1 METFIPI
8 DLTTENQEMDKE
20 ETKTKPRLLRYEE
33 KKYEDVKPLETQPAE
48 IAEKETLEYKT
59 VRTFSESLKSEKT
72 EDYLRESIIQQH
84 MVSPEPASLK
94 EKGKSRRKKD
104 QTHACPN
111 VRKARPVSYD
121 RTEPKDDDVIRNIIR
136 LREKL
141 GWQTI
146 LPQHS
151 LKYGSSKI
159 AIQKITLKKPLE
171 DDGEFVYC
179 LPRKSPK
186 SLYNPYDLQVVSA
199 HTAKHCK
206 EFWVITASFISKVIN
221 IVGSVKEVELIP
233 TLEWLSERRHYYLLR
248 QFKIFSDFRMNKA
261 FVTWKLNV
269 KRIKTEKSRSFLYHH
284 LFLADDLFQTCLVY
298 IRGLC
303 EDAINLKNYN
313 DHENNLSAICLVK
326 LDSSRTYSL
335 DEFCEEQLQQATQA
349 LKQLEDIRNKAISE
363 MKSTFLKVAE
373 KNEIKEYFE
382 SKLSEDDTTH
392 FKLPKYRRLLE
403 TFFKFVMLVDYIFQE
418 LIRQL
423 MNTAVTLLLEL
434 FNGSAG
440 MPFSVEK
447 KNENLIRTFKDN
459 SFPTGKTTNDCE
471 ELVDNSK
478 LHAISVQK
486 SEVKTDT
493 DINEILN
500 SVEVGKDLRKTYA
513 PIFEVNLCLRI
524 PAESD
529 SSENSKENFHESDQ
543 CPEECVMFEDEMSEN
558 KDNCVK
564 KHSSE
569 ELLPKAKKS
578 KEISYNLEDIIS
590 DTEIET
596 EFENKYMYYEF
607 PEFPTNL
614 FIDPNRLE
622 FSVKIQNMLTNME
635 KCITTITPLCQDP
648 QLSIFIDL
656 VSIMDLPNKTGS
668 IIHYKEQTR
677 WPDCH
682 ILFETDPA
690 YQNIIVNLLTIIG
703 NSMGLVNAYSHKFIK
718 YCTMTEKAK
727 IMSMKISSMGELTS
741 KEFEAILNRFRNY
754 FRHIVNMA
762 IEKRIGIF
770 NVVSLDY
777 QSECLLYIDNVIHMS
792 HTLIQSVIEKKNKNL
807 LEVVESSLQQLE
819 CDPTEIEE
827 FVEHFIFLNAISSK
841 ISKLEK
847 EFLTMS
853 QLYSVAKH
861 HQIHISEEQIAI
873 FQVLLLKFSQL
884 KSSMKLSKINK
895 DTAIT
900 KFRDNLEAC
909 ISGLHVDVG
918 NLKAKIR
925 TPLLLC
931 DGTQVSTAMEM
942 IQTLSGE
949 AASLTNKAKAY
960 SHYQDCFSD
969 SQSHMHSVNVEEIT
983 QIVLSEIS
991 DIEGDLTLR
1000 KKLWEAQEEWR
1011 QASWE
1016 WRNSSLQS
1024 IDVESVQRNVSKLMH
1039 IISVLE
1045 KGLPKS
1051 DMVTH
1056 LKQVVTEFK
1065 QELPIIIALGNPCLK
1080 PRHWEALQEI
1090 IGKSVPLDKYCKVE
1104 NLLALK
1110 IFQYENEINDMST
1123 SATNEAALEK
1133 MLFKIIDFWNTTPL
1147 PLILHHTEIY
1157 SIFIIP
1163 SIDDISAQLEES
1175 QVILATIKG
1184 SPHIGPIKDLV
1195 NEWDQNLTLFSYTL
1209 EEWMNCQ
1216 RNWLYLEPVFHSSE
1230 IRRQLPAETELFS
1243 QVISMWKKIMSK
1255 IQNKQNALQ
1264 ITTSAGV
1271 LEILQNCNIHLEH
1284 IKKSLEDYLEVKR
1297 LIFPRFYFLSN
1308 AELLD
1313 ILADSRNPESVQPH
1327 LVKCFEN
1334 IKQLLIWKQDIG
1346 PPAVK
1351 MLISAEGEGLVL
1363 PKKIRVRSAVEQW
1376 LVNVEKSMFDVLKK
1390 FLSQGI
1396 EDWNCQMFSQWVL
1409 SHPGQVVLTVS
1420 QIMFYNDCVKSFVS
1434 SYSREKL
1441 EKVHAGLMCHLE
1453 EVADLVVL
1461 DTSNSRTKA
1470 ILGALLILYVH
1481 CRDIVINLLL
1491 KNIFNAEDFEWTRHL
1506 QYKWNEKQKLCYV
1519 SQGNASFT
1527 YGYEYLGCTSRLVI
1541 TPLTDRC
1548 WLTLME
1554 ALHLN
1559 LGGCPAGPAGTGK
1572 TETVKDLAKSLGK
1585 HCVVFNCF
1593 EDLDYKIVRKFFF
1606 GLVQSGAWSC
1616 FDEFN
1621 LIDLEVLSVIAS
1633 QILTIKAA
1641 KDNYS
1646 ARFVLEGKEIR
1657 INMSCAVF
1665 ITMNPRYGG
1674 GVELPDNL
1682 KSLFR
1687 PVAMM
1692 VPHYQM
1698 IAEIILFSFGFKSA
1712 NSLSGKLTNL
1722 YELARKQ
1729 LSQQDHYNFGLRSLK
1744 IVLIMAGTKKREFKC
1759 DTSDSLSEADETLI
1773 VIEAIR
1779 EASLPKCPPEDVP
1792 LFENIIGDIFP
1803 EVTVLK
1809 VNQLA
1814 LEKVIYTATQQLGL
1828 QNWSSQKEKI
1838 IQFYN
1843 QLQVCVGVMLVGPT
1857 GGGKTTVRRILE
1869 KALTLLP
1876 IADFLS
1882 VAERKSASKC
1892 VTLSELYGQLDPN
1905 TMEWT
1910 DGLLSATIR
1919 SYVYFNTPKNTKKD
1933 IDLRLKSR
1941 ISDLSN
1947 VFKLDSSDTTE
1958 TDDNI
1963 FEEIEKVVK
1972 IPENH
1977 NFDWQWIILDGPV
1990 DTFWVENL
1998 NSVLDDTRTLC
2009 LANSERIALT
2019 NKIRVIFEVDNLS
2032 QASPA
2037 TVSRCA
2043 MVYMDPVD
2051 LGWEPYVKS
2060 WLLKTSKIISQSG
2073 VDCLE
2078 FMIKNSV
2085 TDGLQFIRNRQKF
2098 QPYPMEDITVVITLC
2113 RILDAFFD
2121 FMGKNGGFEQ
2131 SDDLNDTSSKE
2142 ANSQRESV
2150 TFKDIEKRDEN
2161 TWYPEKN
2168 PDKLTKIIQKLFVF
2182 AFTWAFGGALNRE
2195 DEHRE
2200 NIPFCPSLEPDS
2212 LAKVTY
2218 DFDKLVHEL
2227 FGNSSQVGINLPT
2240 GECSIF
2246 GYFVDIE
2253 QCEFIPWSD
2262 LVPNDQTLIQ
2272 RGTSLLTNLQRSGG
2286 NFLKITECG
2295 ECINY
2300 TATRDTTCLS
2310 FLMSLLLKNSC
2321 PVLLTGESGVGKTA
2335 AINQMLEKLEG
2346 PGAFDIKHGSILGDT
2361 LLYSEIKKSSSLKQ
2375 NITILIPETHKT
2387 ATGSSDNPTKKP
2399 EVRTNK
2405 KLLKNNDHKG
2415 VVVSTINFSTNV
2427 TAAKTKEMIL
2437 KKLIRRTKD
2446 TLGAPKNN
2454 RILIFIDDMNM
2465 PVSDMYGAQPPL
2477 ELIRQL
2483 LDLGGV
2489 YDTEK
2494 NTWKNIQDLSIVA
2507 ACVPVVNDISPRL
2520 LKHFSMLVLPHP
2532 SQDILCTIFQAHLGI
2547 YFSINNF
2554 TPEVQKSKDQIISCS
2569 LAIYHQVRQ
2578 NMLPT
2583 PTKCHYMFNLRD
2595 MFKLLLGLLQADRTV
2610 VNSKEMAA
2618 LLFVHEAT
2626 RVFHDRLIDFTDKS
2640 LFYRLLSRELENC
2653 FQIQWTQENLM
2664 NHSTVFLDF
2673 LDINKTHR
2681 KKIYQNTSDYNKLAS
2696 VLDEF
2701 QMKLGSISLELSHS
2715 MVFFKEAIEHII
2727 RATRV
2732 LRQPGSHM
2740 LLIGIDGCG
2749 KKTCATLAC
2758 YLTDN
2763 KLYRVPISHK
2773 CAYIEFKEVFKKV
2786 FIHAGLKGKPTV
2798 LMVPNLN
2805 IEQDS
2810 FLEDLNYII
2819 SSGRIPDLFENVEL
2833 DSIAMKIRYLT
2844 EQSGHMDN
2852 RQSLLSFFQKRIY
2865 KNLHIF
2871 VIMSPEGPSFRQ
2883 NCRVYPSMIS
2893 SCTIDWYERWPEEA
2907 LLIVANSFL
2916 KEKVNFENRE
2926 NLKEKLAPTCVQIH
2940 KSMKDL
2946 NRKYFEETGRFY
2958 YTTPNSYL
2966 QFMETFAHI
2975 LRAREEEMQTKR
2987 DRFHMGLST
2996 ILEATTLVTE
3006 MQEELLIL
3014 GPQVEQKTKETE
3026 TLMEKLRKDSQVVEK
3041 VQMLVKQD
3049 EEIVAEEVRIVED
3062 YAQKTA
3068 NELKSVLPA
3077 FDKAIVA
3084 LNALDKADVAELR
3097 VYTRPP
3103 FLVLTVMNAVC
3114 ILLQKKPNW
3123 ATAKLL
3129 LSETGFLKKLI
3140 NLDKD
3145 SIPDKVFVKLKK
3157 IVTLPDFNPH
3167 KISLV
3172 SVACCSL
3179 CQWVI
3184 ALNNYH
3190 EVQKV
3195 VGPKQIQVAEA
3206 QNVLKIARQRL
3217 AEKQRGLQLVEE
3229 HLLFLQ
3235 AAYKDTVAEKQL
3247 LANRK
3252 TMASRRFQCASVLL
3266 TVLEDEKTR
3275 WQETINQI
3283 DNKLEG
3289 ILGDILLSAAC
3300 IVYSGILTP
3309 EFRQLIVNKWETF
3322 CIENGISLSSK
3333 FSLIKVMAQKY
3344 EISRWHNQGL
3354 PHGQY
3359 SVENAI
3365 LIKNGQQWPLLIDPH
3380 RQAHKWIRQME
3391 GSRLQKLSIEDSN
3404 YTKKIENA
3412 MKTGGSVLLQNLLE
3426 TLAPGLK
3433 AILKK
3438 DIYQKKGH
3446 YFIRVGDAEFEYNS
3460 NFRLY
3465 LSTEIENPHFLPSV
3479 YNFVTMINFTV
3490 TFQGLQ
3496 DQLLSTVV
3504 THEVPHLEDQRSK
3517 LLESISLDAITL
3529 EELEEKT
3536 LNLLQKALGSIL
3548 DDDEIVD
3555 TLRKSKMT
3563 SNEISKRIEA
3573 TKKAESEIQAIRKN
3587 YLPIATRGALLYFL
3601 VADLTQINYM
3611 YQFSLDWFHQ
3621 VFVSS
3626 VVSKS
3631 KEREHSFK
3639 REKVSPKE
3647 VHEFIS
3653 ISKEPN
3659 LENEKNLLDKHIKS
3673 AIDML
3678 TKSIFK
3684 VVSSALFNEDKL
3696 CFSFRLCTAIMQNNA
3711 NGNLIQDDIGFLP
3724 EEEWNIF
3731 LYSGILIN
3739 IKSALS
3745 QSKLTSTFE
3754 IGESQH
3760 LQWLSDSRWRQCQ
3773 YVSTHLEPFSLLCKS
3788 LLSNVSQWDTFK
3800 NSKAVYSLI
3809 STPFSS
3815 ENASLEENTKPP
3827 EETELLNENK
3837 ETCNPIN
3844 FPWEKLTSFQRL
3856 ILVKVLRPESLN
3868 NSVRKFITEKM
3879 GNKYLQRTGVNL
3891 KDAYKGSNARTPLI
3905 LIQTH
3910 GIDLTNILLRF
3921 AQELKG
3927 TTHHVTIISLG
3938 RDQAAK
3944 AEDLILKALTKT
3956 QQWVFLQNC
3965 HLATSFMPRLCTIVE
3980 SFNSPNVTID
3990 PEFRLWLSSKSY
4002 SSFPIPVLKKGLKIA
4017 VESPQGLKSNLLQT
4031 FGCTGSGE
4039 VTEEIFEN
4047 PDCGQWWKK
4056 LLFSLCFFNA
4066 VINERKN
4073 YGILGWNIAY
4083 KFNSSDLG
4091 VAIKVL
4097 ENSLRGQPSI
4107 SWQALRYLI
4116 GEVIYGGRVIDNW
4129 DKRCLK
4135 TLLYKFCNPEVLKDD
4150 FSFSSDGICLPV
4162 PGSAS
4167 IKDYIHIIQSL
4178 PDDDLPEV
4186 LGIHPEA
4193 IRSCWET
4200 QGEKFIENLIAMQPK
4215 TTTANLMIRPEQS
4228 KDELVMEILSDLL
4241 KRLPLTVEKEEIAVG
4256 TPSTLKSMMSSS
4268 IWESLS
4274 KNLKDHDPLIHC
4286 VLLTFL
4292 KQEIK
4297 RFDKLLFVIHKSLKD
4312 LQLAIKGEIILTQEL
4327 EEIFNSFLNMR
4338 VPTLWQK
4345 HAYRSCKPLSSWIDD
4360 LIQRLNFFN
4369 TWAKVAYTAI
4379 QRRYMRFVTVWKQSI
4394 PSTSQKCKHPEDSEN
4409 NFFEGF
4415 PSRYW
4420 LPAFFFPQA
4429 FLAAV
4434 LQDYGRSRGI
4444 AVDALTFTHHVISN
4458 TTDKDEKFSVFMP
4471 KKLNIVRRAFKGSA
4485 SSHTGVYIFGL
4496 FIEGARWNREQKILE
4511 DSLPLEMCCDFP
4523 DIYFLP
4529 TKISTKTPNASN
4541 QTDSEL
4547 YAFECPVYQ
4556 TPERSRILATTGL
4569 PTNFLTSV
4577 YLSTK
4582 KPPSHWITMR
4592 VALLCEKN
4600 EK

>member
-493 DINEILN
+493 DINETQ
-500 SVEVGKDLRKTYA
+500 KLR
-513 PIFEVNLCLRI
+513 LSLRI
-524 PAESD
+524 
-529 SSENSKENFHESDQ
+529 N
-543 CPEECVMFEDEMSEN
+543 
-558 KDNCVK
+558 
-564 KHSSE
+564 
-569 ELLPKAKKS
+569 
-578 KEISYNLEDIIS
+578 
-590 DTEIET
+590 T
-596 EFENKYMYYEF
+596 
-607 PEFPTNL
+607 
-614 FIDPNRLE
+614 
-622 FSVKIQNMLTNME
+622 
-635 KCITTITPLCQDP
+635 CIMTTITPLCQDP

-1882 VAERKSASKC
+1882 VAERKSASKISERKGKVDICVLNPKC

>member
-269 KRIKTEKSRSFLYHH
+269 KRIKTEKS
-284 LFLADDLFQTCLVY
+284 
-298 IRGLC
+298 
-303 EDAINLKNYN
+303 
-313 DHENNLSAICLVK
+313 
-326 LDSSRTYSL
+326 
-335 DEFCEEQLQQATQA
+335 
-349 LKQLEDIRNKAISE
+349 
-363 MKSTFLKVAE
+363 
-373 KNEIKEYFE
+373 
-382 SKLSEDDTTH
+382 
-392 FKLPKYRRLLE
+392 
-403 TFFKFVMLVDYIFQE
+403 
-418 LIRQL
+418 
-423 MNTAVTLLLEL
+423 
-434 FNGSAG
+434 
-440 MPFSVEK
+440 
-447 KNENLIRTFKDN
+447 RTFKDN

-827 FVEHFIFLNAISSK
+827 FLEHFIFLNAISSK

-931 DGTQVSTAMEM
+931 AGTQVSTAMEM

-1000 KKLWEAQEEWR
+1000 KKLWEAQEEWKR
-1011 QASWE
+1011 ASWE

-1090 IGKSVPLDKYCKVE
+1090 IGKSVPLDKNCKVE

-1110 IFQYENEINDMST
+1110 MFQYENEINDMST

-1882 VAERKSASKC
+1882 VAERKSASKISERKGKVDICVLNPKC

-3465 LSTEIENPHFLPSV
+3465 LSTEIDNPHFLPSV

-3548 DDDEIVD
+3548 DDDKIVD

-3631 KEREHSFK
+3631 KEQEHSFK

-3696 CFSFRLCTAIMQNNA
+3696 CFSFRLCTVIMQNNA

-3745 QSKLTSTFE
+3745 QSRLTSTFE

>member
-269 KRIKTEKSRSFLYHH
+269 KRIKTEKS
-284 LFLADDLFQTCLVY
+284 
-298 IRGLC
+298 
-303 EDAINLKNYN
+303 
-313 DHENNLSAICLVK
+313 
-326 LDSSRTYSL
+326 
-335 DEFCEEQLQQATQA
+335 
-349 LKQLEDIRNKAISE
+349 
-363 MKSTFLKVAE
+363 
-373 KNEIKEYFE
+373 
-382 SKLSEDDTTH
+382 
-392 FKLPKYRRLLE
+392 
-403 TFFKFVMLVDYIFQE
+403 
-418 LIRQL
+418 
-423 MNTAVTLLLEL
+423 
-434 FNGSAG
+434 
-440 MPFSVEK
+440 
-447 KNENLIRTFKDN
+447 RTFKDN

-1882 VAERKSASKC
+1882 VAERKSASKISERKGKVDICVLNPKC

>member
-1 METFIPI
+1 TGRQSQWIWAMRCQMLVPVLSLHIGLARALGCGCIASKIECLIRCNAPFPLLDAVGSVASQELQSLTGTVGVTSGAAAYPRWNLARARAPPHLPGTQDPLRRVRDPTPILASSPGRRRGAWSGGYGQEASEPGVVGLCCAVLPIHPSLALAGVGGPDLRRFQEGPQRPSDHGAAEKHMETFIPI
-8 DLTTENQEMDKE
+8 DLTTENQAMDKE

-72 EDYLRESIIQQH
+72 E
-84 MVSPEPASLK
+84 
-94 EKGKSRRKKD
+94 
-104 QTHACPN
+104 
-111 VRKARPVSYD
+111 
-121 RTEPKDDDVIRNIIR
+121 EPKDDDVIRNIIR

-206 EFWVITASFISKVIN
+206 EFWVITASFIS
-221 IVGSVKEVELIP
+221 
-233 TLEWLSERRHYYLLR
+233 
-248 QFKIFSDFRMNKA
+248 
-261 FVTWKLNV
+261 
-269 KRIKTEKSRSFLYHH
+269 
-284 LFLADDLFQTCLVY
+284 
-298 IRGLC
+298 
-303 EDAINLKNYN
+303 
-313 DHENNLSAICLVK
+313 K

-578 KEISYNLEDIIS
+578 KEISYSLEDIIS
-590 DTEIET
+590 A
-596 EFENKYMYYEF
+596 
-607 PEFPTNL
+607 
-614 FIDPNRLE
+614 
-622 FSVKIQNMLTNME
+622 
-635 KCITTITPLCQDP
+635 TITPLCQDP

-690 YQNIIVNLLTIIG
+690 YQNITVNLLTIIG

-718 YCTMTEKAK
+718 YCTMIEKAK

-770 NVVSLDY
+770 NV
-777 QSECLLYIDNVIHMS
+777 
-792 HTLIQSVIEKKNKNL
+792 
-807 LEVVESSLQQLE
+807 VVESSLQQLE

-861 HQIHISEEQIAI
+861 QQIHISEEQIAI

-909 ISGLHVDVG
+909 ISGLRVDVG

-931 DGTQVSTAMEM
+931 AGTQVSTAMEM

-960 SHYQDCFSD
+960 SNYQDCFSD

-1045 KGLPKS
+1045 K
-1051 DMVTH
+1051 
-1056 LKQVVTEFK
+1056 
-1065 QELPIIIALGNPCLK
+1065 
-1080 PRHWEALQEI
+1080 
-1090 IGKSVPLDKYCKVE
+1090 
-1104 NLLALK
+1104 
-1110 IFQYENEINDMST
+1110 
-1123 SATNEAALEK
+1123 
-1133 MLFKIIDFWNTTPL
+1133 
-1147 PLILHHTEIY
+1147 EIY

-1184 SPHIGPIKDLV
+1184 SPHIGPIK
-1195 NEWDQNLTLFSYTL
+1195 
-1209 EEWMNCQ
+1209 
-1216 RNWLYLEPVFHSSE
+1216 
-1230 IRRQLPAETELFS
+1230 
-1243 QVISMWKKIMSK
+1243 
-1255 IQNKQNALQ
+1255 
-1264 ITTSAGV
+1264 
-1271 LEILQNCNIHLEH
+1271 
-1284 IKKSLEDYLEVKR
+1284 
-1297 LIFPRFYFLSN
+1297 
-1308 AELLD
+1308 
-1313 ILADSRNPESVQPH
+1313 
-1327 LVKCFEN
+1327 
-1334 IKQLLIWKQDIG
+1334 
-1346 PPAVK
+1346 
-1351 MLISAEGEGLVL
+1351 
-1363 PKKIRVRSAVEQW
+1363 
-1376 LVNVEKSMFDVLKK
+1376 
-1390 FLSQGI
+1390 
-1396 EDWNCQMFSQWVL
+1396 
-1409 SHPGQVVLTVS
+1409 S

-1441 EKVHAGLMCHLE
+1441 EKVHAGLICHLE

-1572 TETVKDLAKSLGK
+1572 TETVKDLAKCALFAFKCNTALIKLPNSL
-1585 HCVVFNCF
+1585 
-1593 EDLDYKIVRKFFF
+1593 IVLTYF
-1606 GLVQSGAWSC
+1606 GL
-1616 FDEFN
+1616 EKT
-1621 LIDLEVLSVIAS
+1621 VLVMNTVMSF
-1633 QILTIKAA
+1633 
-1641 KDNYS
+1641 
-1646 ARFVLEGKEIR
+1646 RFVLEGKEIR

-1674 GVELPDNL
+1674 GVELPGNL

-1744 IVLIMAGTKKREFKC
+1744 IVLIMAGMKKREFKC
-1759 DTSDSLSEADETLI
+1759 DTSDNLSEADETLI
-1773 VIEAIR
+1773 VVEAIR

-1843 QLQVCVGVMLVGPT
+1843 QLKVCVGVMLVGPT

-1882 VAERKSASKC
+1882 VAERKSASKISERKGKVDIC
-1892 VTLSELYGQLDPN
+1892 VLNPKCITLSELYGQLDPN

-2019 NKIRVIFEVDNLS
+2019 NKIRVIFEVDSLS

-2098 QPYPMEDITVVITLC
+2098 QPYPMEDITIVITLC

-2142 ANSQRESV
+2142 ANSRRESV

-2272 RGTSLLTNLQRSGG
+2272 R
-2286 NFLKITECG
+2286 
-2295 ECINY
+2295 
-2300 TATRDTTCLS
+2300 
-2310 FLMSLLLKNSC
+2310 
-2321 PVLLTGESGVGKTA
+2321 
-2335 AINQMLEKLEG
+2335 
-2346 PGAFDIKHGSILGDT
+2346 
-2361 LLYSEIKKSSSLKQ
+2361 
-2375 NITILIPETHKT
+2375 
-2387 ATGSSDNPTKKP
+2387 DNPTKKP

-2415 VVVSTINFSTNV
+2415 VVVSTINFSTNI

-2465 PVSDMYGAQPPL
+2465 PVSDTYGAQPPL

-2532 SQDILCTIFQAHLGI
+2532 SQDILCTIFQ
-2547 YFSINNF
+2547 
-2554 TPEVQKSKDQIISCS
+2554 
-2569 LAIYHQVRQ
+2569 
-2578 NMLPT
+2578 
-2583 PTKCHYMFNLRD
+2583 
-2595 MFKLLLGLLQADRTV
+2595 
-2610 VNSKEMAA
+2610 
-2618 LLFVHEAT
+2618 
-2626 RVFHDRLIDFTDKS
+2626 
-2640 LFYRLLSRELENC
+2640 
-2653 FQIQWTQENLM
+2653 
-2664 NHSTVFLDF
+2664 
-2673 LDINKTHR
+2673 
-2681 KKIYQNTSDYNKLAS
+2681 
-2696 VLDEF
+2696 
-2701 QMKLGSISLELSHS
+2701 
-2715 MVFFKEAIEHII
+2715 
-2727 RATRV
+2727 
-2732 LRQPGSHM
+2732 
-2740 LLIGIDGCG
+2740 IGIDGCG

-2819 SSGRIPDLFENVEL
+2819 NSGRIPDLFENVEL

-2940 KSMKDL
+2940 KSVKDL

-2975 LRAREEEMQTKR
+2975 LRAQEEEMQTKR

-3077 FDKAIVA
+3077 LDKAIVA
-3084 LNALDKADVAELR
+3084 LNALDKADVTELR
-3097 VYTRPP
+3097 AYTQPP

-3167 KISLV
+3167 KIALV

-3217 AEKQRGLQLVEE
+3217 AEKQRGLQL
-3229 HLLFLQ
+3229 
-3235 AAYKDTVAEKQL
+3235 
-3247 LANRK
+3247 
-3252 TMASRRFQCASVLL
+3252 
-3266 TVLEDEKTR
+3266 
-3275 WQETINQI
+3275 
-3283 DNKLEG
+3283 
-3289 ILGDILLSAAC
+3289 
-3300 IVYSGILTP
+3300 
-3309 EFRQLIVNKWETF
+3309 
-3322 CIENGISLSSK
+3322 
-3333 FSLIKVMAQKY
+3333 
-3344 EISRWHNQGL
+3344 ISRWHNQGL

-3412 MKTGGSVLLQNLLE
+3412 MKTGGSVLLQSCQAS
-3426 TLAPGLK
+3426 TWR
-3433 AILKK
+3433 KK
-3438 DIYQKKGH
+3438 
-3446 YFIRVGDAEFEYNS
+3446 
-3460 NFRLY
+3460 LY
-3465 LSTEIENPHFLPSV
+3465 LSTEIDNPHFLPSV

-3536 LNLLQKALGSIL
+3536 LNLLQKALGSVL

-3631 KEREHSFK
+3631 KEQEHSFK

-3659 LENEKNLLDKHIKS
+3659 MENEKNLLDKHIKS

-3745 QSKLTSTFE
+3745 QSRLTSTFE

-3827 EETELLNENK
+3827 EEKHTFFLLLRA
-3837 ETCNPIN
+3837 IN
-3844 FPWEKLTSFQRL
+3844 HTGTDLGPVGRGQWLTSTACDRHTDVCSFSFALNDRVPDVEHVQD
-3856 ILVKVLRPESLN
+3856 IFYGHCVEKYHVKILRPESLN

-3910 GIDLTNILLRF
+3910 G
-3921 AQELKG
+3921 
-3927 TTHHVTIISLG
+3927 
-3938 RDQAAK
+3938 
-3944 AEDLILKALTKT
+3944 
-3956 QQWVFLQNC
+3956 
-3965 HLATSFMPRLCTIVE
+3965 
-3980 SFNSPNVTID
+3980 
-3990 PEFRLWLSSKSY
+3990 
-4002 SSFPIPVLKKGLKIA
+4002 
-4017 VESPQGLKSNLLQT
+4017 
-4031 FGCTGSGE
+4031 
-4039 VTEEIFEN
+4039 
-4047 PDCGQWWKK
+4047 
-4056 LLFSLCFFNA
+4056 
-4066 VINERKN
+4066 
-4073 YGILGWNIAY
+4073 
-4083 KFNSSDLG
+4083 
-4091 VAIKVL
+4091 
-4097 ENSLRGQPSI
+4097 
-4107 SWQALRYLI
+4107 
-4116 GEVIYGGRVIDNW
+4116 
-4129 DKRCLK
+4129 
-4135 TLLYKFCNPEVLKDD
+4135 
-4150 FSFSSDGICLPV
+4150 
-4162 PGSAS
+4162 SAS

-4178 PDDDLPEV
+4178 PDDDPPEV

-4241 KRLPLTVEKEEIAVG
+4241 KRLPLTVEKEESAVG

-4444 AVDALTFTHHVISN
+4444 AVDALTFTHHVISD

-4496 FIEGARWNREQKILE
+4496 FIEGARWNHEQKILE

>member
-1882 VAERKSASKC
+1882 VAERKSASKISERKGKVDICVLNPKC

-2805 IEQDS
+2805 IEQ
-2810 FLEDLNYII
+2810 
-2819 SSGRIPDLFENVEL
+2819 
-2833 DSIAMKIRYLT
+2833 
-2844 EQSGHMDN
+2844 
-2852 RQSLLSFFQKRIY
+2852 
-2865 KNLHIF
+2865 
-2871 VIMSPEGPSFRQ
+2871 
-2883 NCRVYPSMIS
+2883 
-2893 SCTIDWYERWPEEA
+2893 
-2907 LLIVANSFL
+2907 
-2916 KEKVNFENRE
+2916 